1 MSLRTLSLKHKVVV
15 VVIILSLVS
24 GLFIGFRQ
32 FLSDPSGNVVASVN
46 GEKITKDELYQLLLK
61 QAGQQ
66 GLNLLI
72 AQRIV
77 DLEAKKQKIT
87 ISDAEIK
94 EALEEYYNH
103 YGGEETFTQII
114 EMSGTSLAE
123 VKKNL
128 VSTMKIKKLLEP
140 RIKVTE
146 EEMKAFFEE
155 NKEDFAQEEQ
165 VKARHILVATEK
177 EAQEIKDKLAK
188 GEDFAAL
195 AKEYST
201 DDSTKNNGGQ
211 LGFFNRGDMVPEF
224 EKAAFALAVGEISAP
239 VKTEY
244 GYHLIKVEEKKEA
257 AAPNYEK
264 SKADIKEYLF
274 NQKLQQE
281 YNPWLQ
287 EVSADYEIKNFLTTT
302 P

>member
-146 EEMKAFFEE
+146 EEVKAFFEE

-264 SKADIKEYLF
+264 SKVDIKEYLF

>member
-1 MSLRTLSLKHKVVV
+1 MSLRKRATKQKA
-15 VVIILSLVS
+15 VIILIIISLIS
-24 GLFIGFRQ
+24 GVFLGFRQ
-32 FLSDPSGNVVASVN
+32 LAAGSGSNVVATVN
-46 GEKITKDELYQLLLK
+46 GEKITKDELYQLLLE

-72 AQRIV
+72 AQKII

-87 ISDAEIK
+87 ISEAEI
-94 EALEEYYNH
+94 EQALAEYYDY
-103 YGGEETFTQII
+103 YGGEENFTQLMA
-114 EMSGTSLAE
+114 MSGTSLAQ
-123 VKKNL
+123 VKANL
-128 VSTMKIKKLLEP
+128 TSTLKIKKLLSP
-140 RIKVTE
+140 RIEVTE

-195 AKEYST
+195 AKEYSL

-211 LGFFNRGDMVPEF
+211 LGFFNRGDMTPEF
-224 EKAAFALAVGEISAP
+224 EKAAFSLPVGEVSAP

-244 GYHLIKVEEKKEA
+244 GYHLIKVEEKREA
-257 AAPNYEK
+257 AAPDYEK

-287 EVSADYEIKNFLTTT
+287 EVSADYEIKNFLSTA

>member
-94 EALEEYYNH
+94 EALEEYYDH

-287 EVSADYEIKNFLTTT
+287 EVSTDYEIKNFLTTT

>member
-94 EALEEYYNH
+94 EALEEYYDH

-146 EEMKAFFEE
+146 EEVKAFFEE

>member
-1 MSLRTLSLKHKVVV
+1 MRLRTQSIKYKIVIVL
-15 VVIILSLVS
+15 IILSLVS
-24 GLFIGFRQ
+24 GVFLGFRQ
-32 FLSDPSGNVVASVN
+32 FLTGPKSSVVASVN
-46 GEKITKDELYQLLLK
+46 GEKITKDELYELLLK

-72 AQRIV
+72 AQKIV

-87 ISDAEIK
+87 ISEAEIEK
-94 EALEEYYNH
+94 ALEEYYDY
-103 YGGEETFTQII
+103 YGGKEQFTQIMA
-114 EMSGTSLAE
+114 MSGSSLAE

-128 VSTMKIKKLLEP
+128 ISTMKIKKLLEP
-140 RIKVTE
+140 KITVTE
-146 EEMKAFFEE
+146 DEMKAFFEK

-177 EAQEIKDKLAK
+177 EAQEIKDKLDK

-195 AKEYST
+195 AKEYSI

-211 LGFFNRGDMVPEF
+211 LGFFSRGDMTSEF
-224 EKAAFALAVGEISAP
+224 ATAAFALPVGKISAP

-244 GYHLIKVEEKKEA
+244 GYHLIKVEDKKEA
-257 AAPNYEK
+257 ATADYEK
-264 SKADIKEYLF
+264 SKADIEEYLF

-287 EVSADYEIKNFLTTT
+287 EVSADYEIENFLTAA

>member
-1 MSLRTLSLKHKVVV
+1 MSLRKRATKQKA
-15 VVIILSLVS
+15 VIILIIISLIS
-24 GLFIGFRQ
+24 GVFLGFRQ
-32 FLSDPSGNVVASVN
+32 LAAGSGSNVVATVN
-46 GEKITKDELYQLLLK
+46 GEKITKDELYQLLLE

-72 AQRIV
+72 AQKII

-87 ISDAEIK
+87 ISEAEI
-94 EALEEYYNH
+94 EQALAEYYDY
-103 YGGEETFTQII
+103 YGGEENFTQLMA
-114 EMSGTSLAE
+114 MSGTSLAQ
-123 VKKNL
+123 VKANL
-128 VSTMKIKKLLEP
+128 TSTLKIKKLLSP
-140 RIKVTE
+140 RIEVTE

-195 AKEYST
+195 AKEYSL

-211 LGFFNRGDMVPEF
+211 LGFFNRGDMTPEF
-224 EKAAFALAVGEISAP
+224 EKAAFSLPVGEVSAP

-244 GYHLIKVEEKKEA
+244 GYHLIKVEEKREA
-257 AAPNYEK
+257 AAPDYEK

-287 EVSADYEIKNFLTTT
+287 EVSADYEIQNFLSTA

>member
-87 ISDAEIK
+87 ISDAEIE
-94 EALEEYYNH
+94 EALEEYYDH

>member
-94 EALEEYYNH
+94 EALEEYYDH

-188 GEDFAAL
+188 AEDFAAL

>member
-1 MSLRTLSLKHKVVV
+1 MRLRTLSIKHKVVIV
-15 VVIILSLVS
+15 LIIISLIS
-24 GLFIGFRQ
+24 GVFIGFSQ
-32 FLSDPSGNVVASVN
+32 LLSGPAGNVVASVN
-46 GEKITKDELYQLLLK
+46 GEKITKDELYQLLLD

-72 AQRIV
+72 AQKII

-87 ISDAEIK
+87 ISEGEIEK
-94 EALEEYYNH
+94 ALEEYYDY
-103 YGGEETFTQII
+103 YGGEDSFTQIMA
-114 EMSGTSLAE
+114 MSGTSLAE
-123 VKKNL
+123 VKENL
-128 VSTMKIKKLLEP
+128 ISTLKIKKLLEP
-140 RIKVTE
+140 RITVTE

-177 EAQEIKDKLAK
+177 EAQEIKEKLAK

-195 AKEYST
+195 AKEFST

-211 LGFFNRGDMVPEF
+211 LGFFNRGDMTPEF
-224 EKAAFALAVGEISAP
+224 EKAAFALSVGQISAP

-264 SKADIKEYLF
+264 SKTDIEEYLF

-281 YNPWLQ
+281 YSPWLQ
-287 EVSADYEIKNFLTTT
+287 EVSAEYEIKNFLTAAN
-302 P
+302 

>member
-94 EALEEYYNH
+94 EALEEYYDH

>member
-94 EALEEYYNH
+94 EALEEYYDH

-264 SKADIKEYLF
+264 SKVDIKEYLF

>member
-1 MSLRTLSLKHKVVV
+1 MNLRRLSIKHKVVIV
-15 VVIILSLVS
+15 LIILSLVS
-24 GLFIGFRQ
+24 GVFIGFRQ
-32 FLSDPSGNVVASVN
+32 FLTDPSGNVVASVN
-46 GEKITKDELYQLLLK
+46 GEKITKDELYQLLLE

-72 AQRIV
+72 AQKIV

-87 ISDAEIK
+87 ISEAEI
-94 EALEEYYNH
+94 EQALEKYYDY
-103 YGGEETFTQII
+103 YGGEESFTQI
-114 EMSGTSLAE
+114 MAKSGTSLAE

-128 VSTMKIKKLLEP
+128 ISTMKVQKLLEP

-146 EEMKAFFEE
+146 DEMKAFFEE

-195 AKEYST
+195 AKEYSI
-201 DDSTKNNGGQ
+201 DDSTKNSGGQ
-211 LGFFNRGDMVPEF
+211 LGFFNRGDMVSEF
-224 EKAAFALAVGEISAP
+224 EKTAFTLPVGEISAP

-244 GYHLIKVEEKKEA
+244 GYHLIKVEDKKEA
-257 AAPNYEK
+257 ADPDYEK

-287 EVSADYEIKNFLTTT
+287 EVSKDYEIKNFLTAAL
-302 P
+302 

>member
-1 MSLRTLSLKHKVVV
+1 M
-15 VVIILSLVS
+15 
-24 GLFIGFRQ
+24 
-32 FLSDPSGNVVASVN
+32 
-46 GEKITKDELYQLLLK
+46 
-61 QAGQQ
+61 
-66 GLNLLI
+66 
-72 AQRIV
+72 QRS
-77 DLEAKKQKIT
+77 KKRWKST
-87 ISDAEIK
+87 TTTT
-94 EALEEYYNH
+94 
-103 YGGEETFTQII
+103 GEETFTQII